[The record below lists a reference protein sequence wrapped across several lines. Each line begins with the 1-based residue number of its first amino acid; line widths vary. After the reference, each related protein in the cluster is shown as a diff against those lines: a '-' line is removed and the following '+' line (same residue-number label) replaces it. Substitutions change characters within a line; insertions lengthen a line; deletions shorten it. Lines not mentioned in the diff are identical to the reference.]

1 MKKLLVTIVAMA
13 MMLAAFAVPAS
24 ASNIDEVMAAAKEAI
39 PDKYEYLYVSQMETV
54 LKATNPDEEECEML
68 IALVEKYAGLITDK
82 GPSLHS
88 YSEEEVASIMADID
102 VVAEKLGFEYE
113 IVSAESDD
121 VTDVKM
127 VVYFNGAPITELDG
141 DTIEQTGAEESVS
154 MVWPVALGAVV
165 LAAAAAFVFGKKIF
179 A

>member
-1 MKKLLVTIVAMA
+1 MKKLLVTIVAIA

-24 ASNIDEVMAAAKEAI
+24 ASNIDEVIDAAQKAI
-39 PDKYEYLYVSQMETV
+39 PEKYEYLYLSQLETV
-54 LKATNPDEEECEML
+54 LRATDPDEEECNLLLDL
-68 IALVEKYAGLITDK
+68 IAKYSSLLKDK

-88 YSEEEVASIMADID
+88 YSDEEVASIMADLDI
-102 VVAEKLGFEYE
+102 VAEKLGFEYE
-113 IVSAESDD
+113 IVSAESD
-121 VTDVKM
+121 VITDVKLII
-127 VVYFNGAPITELDG
+127 YFNGVAITELDG
-141 DTIEQTGAEESVS
+141 DIIEQTGAEESVS